1 MSYTK
6 TNNMIEEIDLHI
18 TQLGESAEKVMD
30 HLAYELNKIRAGKA
44 SPAMLNGI
52 MVEYYGAPT
61 PLSQVANVATQ
72 DARTITIQPWEKKML
87 AAIERAIFE
96 SNMGITPMND
106 GEVVRLMIPPMSE
119 ERRVSMVKQAK
130 ASGEEAK
137 VGLRN
142 HRHKVLDFIKKQVKN
157 GFSED
162 MGKRKEDEVQ
172 KIIDTYVHKIDKV
185 IEAKEKDILTI

>member
-1 MSYTK
+1 MFA
-6 TNNMIEEIDLHI
+6 EIDEQI
-18 TQLGESAEKVMD
+18 SQLGQSLDKVMD

-61 PLSQVANVATQ
+61 PLAQVANVSTQ
-72 DARTITIQPWEKKML
+72 DARTISIQPWEKKML
-87 AAIERAIFE
+87 SQIEKAIFE

-106 GEVVRLMIPPMSE
+106 GEVIRLMIPPMSE
-119 ERRVSMVKQAK
+119 ERRISMVKQAK

-137 VGLRN
+137 VMIRN
-142 HRHKVLDFIKKQVKN
+142 HRHKLLDFIKKQVKN
-157 GFSED
+157 GLAED

-172 KIIDTYVHKIDKV
+172 KIIDQYAHKIDSV
-185 IEAKEKDILTI
+185 IEHKEKDIMTI

>member
-1 MSYTK
+1 
-6 TNNMIEEIDLHI
+6 MIEEIDLQIAH
-18 TQLGESAEKVMD
+18 LGESAEKVMD

-61 PLSQVANVATQ
+61 PLSQVANVSTQ

-162 MGKRKEDEVQ
+162 LGKRKEDEVQ
-172 KIIDTYVHKIDKV
+172 KIIDTYSQKIDKV
-185 IEAKEKDILTI
+185 IEIKEKDILTI